1 MGNAP
6 MTIGLKV
13 DSGGDNRGIMAG
25 SRLRGII
32 YLSVKQDAPVEAHS
46 VRLRLVG
53 TEVAEVCHTEAEAEH
68 GNNRN
73 TNTGSSNAPERNTDT
88 IYGNNGHYNTLERQS
103 HTIYNVD
110 HSIKQFPHG
119 VVSRGQY
126 EFPFELELPKSLP
139 SSMSAEAFDS
149 KCEVKYE
156 VIAEVFQK
164 PNSIFHTNPNAKE
177 QVTVVANPG
186 ITTASDNN
194 TSLSLPVE
202 IIPISECACCC
213 CFGCARVGTMAL
225 EAEFAKTR
233 LLLDTPPTTTP
244 TRPGNNGSWGNN
256 TNNASY
262 SEPLVIR
269 FRGSNKSTAE
279 VSRVRARLIET
290 IEWTANGHT
299 KSVKTTLATATKDGT
314 LYPELDKMW
323 RKPFSW
329 EQHRGNEANDLLLTR
344 NPWRTIDPSLS
355 VHSSR
360 PTDTYNGISILVRH
374 VLSLSLD
381 TQGCCTT
388 NPDATALVELYRN
401 PAIYNE
407 GFSVP
412 AASEASAF
420 ATGYTDSTPVVA
432 TAVPLPEDWNA
443 TTAEVVTIPIAE
455 ATVLHGDAPGDGR
468 YGHSK

>member
-1 MGNAP
+1 M
-6 MTIGLKV
+6 
-13 DSGGDNRGIMAG
+13 D
-25 SRLRGII
+25 
-32 YLSVKQDAPVEAHS
+32 
-46 VRLRLVG
+46 
-53 TEVAEVCHTEAEAEH
+53 
-68 GNNRN
+68 
-73 TNTGSSNAPERNTDT
+73 
-88 IYGNNGHYNTLERQS
+88 
-103 HTIYNVD
+103 
-110 HSIKQFPHG
+110 
-119 VVSRGQY
+119 
-126 EFPFELELPKSLP
+126 SLP
-139 SSMSAEAFDS
+139 FSFCSFDS

-412 AASEASAF
+412 AAAGSTAPVESEASAF